1 MIFLWRKCDTQ
12 TQNEIMKRF
21 LYLEIVSF
29 KIEDFFAVS
38 DGDHSGKLGSDPVDS
53 AMPAFEG
60 THGYQTSLKAQIS
73 SVSWKISAC
82 RRSTLPMVGLN
93 ASCSKAV

>member
-29 KIEDFFAVS
+29 KIEEFFAFS
-38 DGDHSGKLGSDPVDS
+38 DGDHSGELGSDPVD
-53 AMPAFEG
+53 FYIQQCQ
-60 THGYQTSLKAQIS
+60 HLKEHTGI
-73 SVSWKISAC
+73 
-82 RRSTLPMVGLN
+82 RLP
-93 ASCSKAV
+93 

>member
-1 MIFLWRKCDTQ
+1 M
-12 TQNEIMKRF
+12 NRF

-29 KIEDFFAVS
+29 KIEEFFAVS
-38 DGDHSGKLGSDPVDS
+38 DGDHYGGLRSDPVDIYIYS

-60 THGYQTSLKAQIS
+60 THGHQAPLKAQIS
-73 SVSWKISAC
+73 SVSWKICAC